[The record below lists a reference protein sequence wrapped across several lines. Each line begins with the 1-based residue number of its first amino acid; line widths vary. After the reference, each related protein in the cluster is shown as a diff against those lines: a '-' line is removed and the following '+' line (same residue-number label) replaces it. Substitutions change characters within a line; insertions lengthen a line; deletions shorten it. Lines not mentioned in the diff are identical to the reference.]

1 MFSTFDTFCDHYIIS
16 SLFTQEFYLNMFQF
30 DYMIEVSNYL
40 LIPLY
45 SSIKLFT
52 ISFDV
57 IHSIGLYNL
66 GVKLDAIPGRLNVLL
81 NIRSL
86 MKGEYRGFC
95 YELCGQGHSAMII
108 CGSLRGLVVTY

>member
-1 MFSTFDTFCDHYIIS
+1 MFLSFDTFCDHYIIS

-40 LIPLY
+40 LIPLF

-86 MKGEYRGFC
+86 MKGEFRGFC
-95 YELCGQGHSAMII
+95 YELCGQGHSAMIV
-108 CGSLRGLVVTY
+108 CGLFNRIK